1 MLSWMRHP
9 SGRPV
14 LPRLALIA
22 IAATAV
28 MACDDDPTDP
38 ATFTFEGE
46 LAGAGEFDEVSGLA
60 EVIAGSS
67 SFVAGVEIADGPA
80 DAVFAWTLM
89 EGTCADPGDAV
100 GAAAS
105 YPELEVDD
113 EGDAQAQAN
122 IAASLDEE
130 ESYIVVVMDESGDE
144 PVTVACGALE
154 PN

>member
-22 IAATAV
+22 FAATAV
-28 MACDDDPTDP
+28 MACDDDPTEPD
-38 ATFTFEGE
+38 TFTFEGE

-60 EVIAGSS
+60 EVIATTS
-67 SFVAGVEIADGPA
+67 SFVAGVEIADGPE

-105 YPELEVDD
+105 YPELEVDA
-113 EGDAQAQAN
+113 EGEAAAQAN

-130 ESYIVVVMDESGDE
+130 EDYIVVVMDESGDE